1 MVQHS
6 HGPSVYIITDK
17 DDGLVDFAKRLFVYP
32 FLRTC
37 PVVNAGKRTKKR
49 PGKLSMHENI
59 GKE

>member
-1 MVQHS
+1 MQC
-6 HGPSVYIITDK
+6 PSVNIITDK

-37 PVVNAGKRTKKR
+37 PVVNAGKGTKKR